1 VEVIM
6 EARVGDHVVLEGAKV
21 GLARRRGEVLEVLRG
36 ATGDRY
42 RVRWEHDDH
51 ETVLAP
57 GPDLRVEAA
66 DDARPGR
73 LSMRVDVSVTEDA
86 DHTEAL
92 ARVHMC
98 GRDFSAWG
106 RARRNPRDPTTP
118 TVGEELAVARALS
131 DMSHQLVVAAADSL
145 ESALGRP
152 VALHV

>member
-1 VEVIM
+1 M

-21 GLARRRGEVLEVLRG
+21 GQGRRRGEVVEVLRG
-36 ATGDRY
+36 ASGDRY
-42 RVRWEHDDH
+42 RVRWELDDH

-57 GPDLRVEAA
+57 GPDLRVEAGQP
-66 DDARPGR
+66 RPGR
-73 LSMRVDVSVTEDA
+73 LSMRVDLSLTEDA

-98 GRDFSAWG
+98 GREFSAWG
-106 RARRNPRDPTTP
+106 RARRNPSDPTTP
-118 TVGEELAVARALS
+118 AVGEELAVARALS

>member
-1 VEVIM
+1 M

-21 GLARRRGEVLEVLRG
+21 GQARRRGEVVEVLRG

-42 RVRWEHDDH
+42 RVRWEQDDH

-57 GPDLRVEAA
+57 GPDLRVEGAGEPK
-66 DDARPGR
+66 PGR
-73 LSMRVDVSVTEDA
+73 LSMRVDLSLTEDA

-98 GRDFSAWG
+98 GREFSAWG
-106 RARRNPRDPTTP
+106 RARRNPSDPTTP
-118 TVGEELAVARALS
+118 AVGEELAVARALS

>member
-1 VEVIM
+1 M

-21 GLARRRGEVLEVLRG
+21 GQARRRGEVVEVLRG

-42 RVRWEHDDH
+42 RVRWEQDDH

-57 GPDLRVEAA
+57 GPDLRVEGSGEPK
-66 DDARPGR
+66 PGR
-73 LSMRVDVSVTEDA
+73 LSMRVDLSLTEDA

-92 ARVHMC
+92 ARVQMC
-98 GRDFSAWG
+98 GREFSAWG
-106 RARRNPRDPTTP
+106 RARRNPSDPTTP
-118 TVGEELAVARALS
+118 AVGEELAVARALS
-131 DMSHQLVVAAADSL
+131 DISHQLVVAAADSL

>member
-1 VEVIM
+1 M
-6 EARVGDHVVLEGAKV
+6 EPHVGDHVVLEGARV
-21 GLARRRGEVLEVLRG
+21 GRARRRGEVLEIMRG
-36 ATGDRY
+36 ASGDRY
-42 RVRWEHDDH
+42 RVRWENDDH

-57 GPDLRVEAA
+57 GPDLRVEGAGE
-66 DDARPGR
+66 PKPER
-73 LSMRVDVSVTEDA
+73 LSMRIDLSVTEDA

-98 GRDFSAWG
+98 GREFSAWG
-106 RARRNPRDPTTP
+106 RARRNPSDPTTP
-118 TVGEELAVARALS
+118 AVGEELAVARALS

>member
-1 VEVIM
+1 M

-21 GLARRRGEVLEVLRG
+21 GQARRRGEVLEVLRG

-42 RVRWEHDDH
+42 RVRWEQDDH

-57 GPDLRVEAA
+57 GPDLRVEAVG
-66 DDARPGR
+66 DARPGR
-73 LSMRVDVSVTEDA
+73 VSMRVDVSVTEDA

-92 ARVHMC
+92 ARLHMC

-106 RARRNPRDPTTP
+106 RARRNPSDPTTP

>member
-1 VEVIM
+1 M

-21 GLARRRGEVLEVLRG
+21 GQARRRGEVLEVLRG
-36 ATGDRY
+36 TTGDRY
-42 RVRWEHDDH
+42 RVRWEHDYH

-57 GPDLRVEAA
+57 GPDLRVEGASEHK
-66 DDARPGR
+66 PER
-73 LSMRVDVSVTEDA
+73 LSMRVDLSLTEDE

-106 RARRNPRDPTTP
+106 RARRNPSDPTMP
-118 TVGEELAVARALS
+118 AVGEELAVARALS

-145 ESALGRP
+145 ESSLGRP

>member
-1 VEVIM
+1 M

-21 GLARRRGEVLEVLRG
+21 GQARRRGEVVEVLRG

-42 RVRWEHDDH
+42 RVRWEQDDH

-57 GPDLRVEAA
+57 GPDLRVEGSGEPK
-66 DDARPGR
+66 PGR
-73 LSMRVDVSVTEDA
+73 LSMRVDLSLTEDA

-98 GRDFSAWG
+98 GREFSAWG
-106 RARRNPRDPTTP
+106 RARRNPSDPTTP
-118 TVGEELAVARALS
+118 AVGEELAVARALS

>member
-1 VEVIM
+1 M

-21 GLARRRGEVLEVLRG
+21 GQARRRGEVVEVLRG

-42 RVRWEHDDH
+42 RVRWEQDDH

-66 DDARPGR
+66 GDARPGR

-98 GRDFSAWG
+98 GREFSSWG
-106 RARRNPRDPTTP
+106 RARRNPSDPTTP